1 MQLIINCKLSARL
14 HKCSVVR
21 CLFEIMNLEKQVC
34 QWQLA
39 IQLQELG
46 LSKYGNFF
54 WINRNNERQLD
65 WGYNAEIFEDAVHT
79 FTVAELGCMLGLSV
93 DGILPEKYNIET
105 VNNWFKEFTDVF
117 ETEADLRAGILIH
130 LIRKG
135 LLSVS
140 TCNER
145 LSVK

>member
-21 CLFEIMNLEKQVC
+21 CLFEIMDLEKQVC

-54 WINRNNERQLD
+54 WINRNDERQLD
-65 WGYNAEIFEDAVHT
+65 WGFNAEIFEDAVHT

-93 DGILPEKYNIET
+93 DGILPEK
-105 VNNWFKEFTDVF
+105 
-117 ETEADLRAGILIH
+117 
-130 LIRKG
+130 
-135 LLSVS
+135 
-140 TCNER
+140 
-145 LSVK
+145 